1 MNVLAKTNNE
11 IKKGVKLTE
20 GIKVGIPIAIGY
32 IPIAITFGLI
42 SKSANMENYLTVAMS
57 IFIFAG
63 ASQFMGVNLISG
75 GASTLEIVLTTFI
88 LNFRHFLMSS
98 SLSQRLEN
106 NISKKLLSVLPF
118 GITDE
123 TFAVASMREED
134 KLNPWFLLGLNTI
147 AYLSWVGGTAVGL
160 FLGDTIPSSLKNSM
174 GIALYVMF
182 IGLLVPSV
190 KGSRSITVVVSI
202 AALVNC
208 AIKWMPALSFIS
220 LGWSIIIST
229 LIAAAVGALVFPV
242 EEDK

>member
-1 MNVLAKTNNE
+1 MNILAKTNNE
-11 IKKGVKLTE
+11 VKKNIKLVE
-20 GIKVGIPIAIGY
+20 GIKVGVPIAIGY

-42 SKSANMENYLTVAMS
+42 SKGANMENYLTIAMS

-63 ASQFMGVNLISG
+63 ASQFMGVNLIAG
-75 GASTLEIVLTTFI
+75 GASALEIVLTTFI

-98 SLSQRLEN
+98 SLSQRLED
-106 NISKKLLSVLPF
+106 NISKKLLSLISF

-134 KLNPWFLLGLNTI
+134 KLSPWLLLGLNTI
-147 AYLSWVGGTAVGL
+147 AYLSWVGGTVVGL
-160 FLGDTIPSSLKNSM
+160 FLGDTIPNSLKDSM

-182 IGLLVPSV
+182 VGLLIPSI
-190 KGSRSITVVVSI
+190 KGSKSITVVVLSAI
-202 AALVNC
+202 GVNC
-208 AIKWMPALSFIS
+208 AIKLIPDLSFIS